1 MIFEILDLV
10 KEKMSDGNLYLLD
23 FKLNR
28 IKINIVK
35 FYQFN

>member
-28 IKINIVK
+28 TKINIVK
-35 FYQFN
+35 FDQFS